1 MTKRLD
7 VYLEGLDTPIGHLNG
22 AADKSLGFAY
32 SDDAVR
38 TNTQL
43 SISLPASPQH
53 FTDHKTRG
61 FFANL
66 LQENNSLE
74 QVMAKHRID
83 RDDIAGLLY
92 HVGRDCPGA
101 ISCVPAGE
109 KPAKMPGDIARDYD
123 RVPDTDLDDI
133 LINLRDRRRLPDNQN
148 DPSPLAGVQGKIA
161 VTRLENQQFALP
173 KPGSGAPTT
182 HIIKTPKQGDEA
194 LVHQEAALMT
204 LASKVLPLP
213 VANVNPIEVSGGT
226 ALLIE
231 RFDRKIENGNIYRIH
246 QEDFCQALSLAPTLK
261 YERNGND
268 DHKFSAAGVSYILGE
283 TDVPLI
289 SRQNFVL
296 LSIFNLVVGNT
307 DNHAKNH
314 AILYPAH
321 GQKPHLAPAYDI
333 VPVVLDPSVTHD
345 FSFHIGQAKRIE
357 DLTPSDV
364 AAFLSGIGFNRIM
377 RTEKSRTRYF
387 NELGNLLQA
396 IEDNLETL
404 EGSGLKACR
413 DMIAQNIATLAK
425 ILNVA
430 VRQTP
435 RDTFIAQGG
444 GWGMGS

>member
-1 MTKRLD
+1 MTTRLD

-22 AADKSLGFAY
+22 ASDKSLGFVY

-43 SISLPASPQH
+43 SISLPASQQH

-109 KPAKMPGDIARDYD
+109 KPAKMPSDIARDYD
-123 RVPDTDLDDI
+123 RVSTKDLDDI

-161 VTRLENQQFALP
+161 VTRLESGQFGLP

-182 HIIKTPKQGDEA
+182 HIIKVPKQGDEA

-226 ALLIE
+226 ACLL
-231 RFDRKIENGNIYRIH
+231 YT
-246 QEDFCQALSLAPTLK
+246 S
-261 YERNGND
+261 
-268 DHKFSAAGVSYILGE
+268 
-283 TDVPLI
+283 
-289 SRQNFVL
+289 
-296 LSIFNLVVGNT
+296 
-307 DNHAKNH
+307 
-314 AILYPAH
+314 
-321 GQKPHLAPAYDI
+321 
-333 VPVVLDPSVTHD
+333 PS
-345 FSFHIGQAKRIE
+345 
-357 DLTPSDV
+357 
-364 AAFLSGIGFNRIM
+364 
-377 RTEKSRTRYF
+377 
-387 NELGNLLQA
+387 
-396 IEDNLETL
+396 
-404 EGSGLKACR
+404 
-413 DMIAQNIATLAK
+413 
-425 ILNVA
+425 
-430 VRQTP
+430 P
-435 RDTFIAQGG
+435 RD
-444 GWGMGS
+444 S